1 MDIPAGYQSIGLG
14 FKHIYIACNASDE
27 GTVRY
32 EWYGCV
38 DFQIYIL
45 RQLGWMKVEA
55 WKLQVGFLLKGSAA
69 YYNILQ
75 SNWSLKACSV
85 S

>member
-1 MDIPAGYQSIGLG
+1 MPDDVKPKVHGHTCRIPIDQLG
-14 FKHIYIACNASDE
+14 VQAFIACNSSDE

-38 DFQIYIL
+38 TFRYIL

-55 WKLQVGFLLKGSAA
+55 WKLQVGFLL
-69 YYNILQ
+69 
-75 SNWSLKACSV
+75 
-85 S
+85 